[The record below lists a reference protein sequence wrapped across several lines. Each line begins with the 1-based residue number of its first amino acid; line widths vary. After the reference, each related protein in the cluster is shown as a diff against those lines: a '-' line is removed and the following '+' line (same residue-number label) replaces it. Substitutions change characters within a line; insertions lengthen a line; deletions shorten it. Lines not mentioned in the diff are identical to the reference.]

1 MYSCHLFLL
10 SSASVRSIPFLSFI
24 GPIFVWN
31 VPLVSQIFLNISLVF
46 PILWFSSISLHWSLR
61 KASYLFLLFFGTLHS
76 NRCIFPFLLLASLLF
91 LAICK
96 AASNNHFAF
105 LQFFFLG
112 MVWSP
117 PPVQCYELPTIVLQA
132 LCLSDLILWIYLSL
146 PLYNCK
152 GFICPSS
159 HLNSKLLSHIFF
171 ISALHDRHSKACI
184 IEDGDEMMGVVKTR
198 TEINRFFSYLHFT
211 VGLGRTLMSPL
222 ESASVS
228 FANS

>member
-1 MYSCHLFLL
+1 MSL
-10 SSASVRSIPFLSFI
+10 
-24 GPIFVWN
+24 
-31 VPLVSQIFLNISLVF
+31 IFLKSSSLSHSAVF
-46 PILWFSSISLHWSLR
+46 LCFLHCSLR
-61 KASYLFLLFFGTLHS
+61 ESSHL
-76 NRCIFPFLLLASLLF
+76 SLLF
-91 LAICK
+91 LGTLLSNGFIFPFSPVFFTSFLSTICK
-96 AASNNHFAF
+96 VSSDNHFLF
-105 LQFFFLG
+105 LFLFWG
-112 MVWSP
+112 MVLITAFCTMFEPLS
-117 PPVQCYELPTIVLQA
+117 LVLQA